1 MAETLISPGVLARE
15 NDQSF
20 VTSQPVERGAAI
32 VGPTVIGPVERPTLI
47 SSFSSYQ
54 ALFGGALQSG
64 SNEYTYLT
72 SIAANQYFQNGGNS
86 LLVTRVTSGS
96 FSPAISTT
104 IQNSVESTTGG
115 LIGNIFSTL
124 TGTPTPTGLGGV
136 AATYNSVGTS
146 TNNAGGGAEL
156 TIIKD
161 ISLGYIS
168 STATITGAQTGGT
181 GGATSVGAFTA
192 TPTVSPAGGT
202 GLTLTVNTSI
212 GDAFF
217 PSTIADSGIAIT
229 SVTPSVNLSI
239 SIADLVADG
248 AVITNGGSGGLVT
261 LTSNGSGE
269 ISSITLTSGG
279 TGWTILSTITI
290 NPATIN
296 NIINAPF
303 GSTATGGNAVFTFA
317 TGNLSTAI
325 DSVTAATQGVGYS
338 VNDILTIAASDIGTP
353 SSNLTISLATADFT
367 ANISS
372 AIIVEDGSNYAEG
385 DSLTVAS
392 SLIGGGADAVFLL
405 TDASIEN
412 QTAFELETV
421 SAGIIMNNTSP
432 AGSDTSGT
440 ELPGGALAS
449 GSSDNLRWQIT
460 SVNTASGVFSL
471 AIRRGNDSTN
481 RPVVLEQYNNISLDP
496 FSPNYISRAIGDIST
511 NLVKEGADTF
521 LQESG
526 SFSQISS
533 YVRVKSVKTPT
544 PNYFNNDG
552 SAKNQF
558 TGSLPLLGSGSFDG
572 AIGSNIP
579 VGRAANF
586 YQNINNIDSQG
597 LVGSDYNDAIALLA
611 SQDEYQY
618 NVISVPGLNNQDH
631 ASQITSVMN
640 NAISRGDNIAV
651 IDLVRYNQPIN
662 TVTTQAGGIDNSYT
676 ATYWPWLQTVDPNS
690 GQLVYIPASTFI
702 PGVYAFTD
710 ASSDPWFAPAG
721 ITRGGM
727 GQVVRAERKL
737 TSTNRDTLYE
747 ANVNP
752 IATFPSQGVV
762 VFGQKT
768 LQKAASALDRVNV
781 RRLLI
786 TLKGYISQIADN
798 LVFEQNT
805 IATRQNFLTQ
815 VNPYLESVQQRQG
828 LYAFKVVMDESNN
841 TPDVI
846 DRNELIGQI
855 FLQPTRTAEF
865 IMLDFNVLPTGATF
879 PA

>member
-32 VGPTVIGPVERPTLI
+32 VGPTVLGPVERPTLI

-54 ALFGGALQSG
+54 AIFGGALKSG

-72 SIAANQYFQNGGNS
+72 SIAANQYFQNGGTS

-96 FSPAISTT
+96 FEPASSTT
-104 IQNSVESTTGG
+104 IQNNVESLSGGLISLPAVSANQGSGSSAPQTYSQVAVVTDSGAGSGAVVDVTTSNSNGILIVGTLDLGSGGSGLVDNAGYTGVALGQGNGIGTGAIATVVVAGNAVTSITITSVGSGYKVGDGLTIDATDLGGTGTYTIGALTQPQILTEISNIVVVQDGTGYETTTPTVVSIAGSNIGNPGVAPTFTLTDANIENNPAFVLETISEGIVMNNTYPLGADTVSVESP
-115 LIGNIFSTL
+115 N
-124 TGTPTPTGLGGV
+124 GT
-136 AATYNSVGTS
+136 
-146 TNNAGGGAEL
+146 
-156 TIIKD
+156 
-161 ISLGYIS
+161 
-168 STATITGAQTGGT
+168 
-181 GGATSVGAFTA
+181 
-192 TPTVSPAGGT
+192 
-202 GLTLTVNTSI
+202 
-212 GDAFF
+212 
-217 PSTIADSGIAIT
+217 
-229 SVTPSVNLSI
+229 
-239 SIADLVADG
+239 
-248 AVITNGGSGGLVT
+248 
-261 LTSNGSGE
+261 
-269 ISSITLTSGG
+269 
-279 TGWTILSTITI
+279 
-290 NPATIN
+290 
-296 NIINAPF
+296 
-303 GSTATGGNAVFTFA
+303 
-317 TGNLSTAI
+317 
-325 DSVTAATQGVGYS
+325 
-338 VNDILTIAASDIGTP
+338 
-353 SSNLTISLATADFT
+353 
-367 ANISS
+367 
-372 AIIVEDGSNYAEG
+372 
-385 DSLTVAS
+385 
-392 SLIGGGADAVFLL
+392 
-405 TDASIEN
+405 
-412 QTAFELETV
+412 
-421 SAGIIMNNTSP
+421 
-432 AGSDTSGT
+432 
-440 ELPGGALAS
+440 LAS
-449 GSSDNLRWQIT
+449 GSADNLRWQIT
-460 SVNTASGVFSL
+460 SVNTSSGAFSL
-471 AIRRGNDSTN
+471 AIRRGNDTAN
-481 RPVVLEQYNNISLDP
+481 RPVVLEQYNNINLDP
-496 FSPNYISRAIGDIST
+496 FSPNYISRAIGDLTSNVVT
-511 NLVKEGADTF
+511 EGADTF

-526 SFSQISS
+526 SFRNISS
-533 YVRVKSVKTPT
+533 YVRVKSVNAPT

-552 SAKNQF
+552 SAKNEF
-558 TGSLPLLGSGSFDG
+558 TSSLPQLGSGSFDG
-572 AIGSNIP
+572 AVGSNIP

-586 YQNINNIDSQG
+586 YQYISNLDSQG
-597 LVGSDYNDAIALLA
+597 LIGDDYNTGIALLA
-611 SQDEYQY
+611 NQDDYQY
-618 NVISVPGLNNQDH
+618 NAISVPGLYQRGH
-631 ASQITSVMN
+631 ATQITNVMN
-640 NAISRGDNIAV
+640 TAISRGDNIAV
-651 IDLVRYNQPIN
+651 IDLVDYNQPIAEVVN
-662 TVTTQAGGIDNSYT
+662 QAGGIDNSYT
-676 ATYWPWLQTVDPNS
+676 ATYWPWLQTIDPNS
-690 GQLVYIPASTFI
+690 GQLVFVPPSTFI

-752 IATFPSQGVV
+752 IATFPQQGVV

-865 IMLDFNVLPTGATF
+865 IILDFNVLPTGATF